1 MALKA
6 GLGGWLA
13 RPATRAAIV
22 LAIVGIFFVLVEAQS
37 PSRVYWTGE
46 AVHGVN
52 SGGIVY
58 FRVHGEEWTLD
69 APGPAPAHDTPVT
82 VYVDPQDPGTALV
95 LRPTRWIEGVTV
107 LGWFAAA
114 AALLV
119 VPPLQRARR
128 RRIRVRTLGESA
140 AEVSD
145 SEWISRYAERYD
157 VSRSRRLP

>member
-6 GLGGWLA
+6 GWGDWLA

-22 LAIVGIFFVLVEAQS
+22 LAIVGVLFVLVEAQS

-46 AVHGVN
+46 AVHGMN

-82 VYVDPQDPGTALV
+82 VYVDPRDPGSALL
-95 LRPTRWIEGVTV
+95 LRPTRWIEAVSVLAWFVT
-107 LGWFAAA
+107 AAG
-114 AALLV
+114 LMI
-119 VPPLQRARR
+119 VPPLRRARR
-128 RRIRVRTLGESA
+128 RRIGLRTPGES
-140 AEVSD
+140 E
-145 SEWISRYAERYD
+145 SEWISRYAARPPTM
-157 VSRSRRLP
+157 SRDINQSG